1 MRTHKPTILIIEDHE
16 AVRRL
21 LGILLKENFVVNIK
35 RDGMEGM
42 AWLTAGNIPD
52 LILLDMQ
59 MPRLN
64 GLEFLSQLRVSGFFR
79 HIPVLFLSCTDA
91 NDYKMVLYELGI
103 EGFMPKPF
111 NPRLLKEKIE
121 HILARTTRA
130 RQSV

>member
-103 EGFMPKPF
+103 EGFMSKPF

-121 HILARTTRA
+121 HILACTTRA